1 MEAPP
6 LTRNEVLKNKLLD
19 ENIEDNQG
27 YDWDDTF
34 EGDSLVG
41 DDTDGFGYEFD
52 PSDFLSKTDDDT
64 DGPSASVYRPA
75 GSSRSRSPISR
86 RSKRGEYRNENDD
99 RETGLDTINYSG
111 DQNLGSDD
119 ETETES
125 ESTVSDAET
134 VLYVD
139 EPIDVDAFAARPID
153 VDAYMDV
160 TDGARSSIVDDGDIT
175 DYDDV
180 QITGVGPAS
189 ASHRYHME
197 NTLMNQIPKGTSL
210 NTAGLRLFVEPGMTA
225 EMEENIPNY
234 AYDYDQSIL
243 VRAKKRINPD

>member
-1 MEAPP
+1 MKIIK
-6 LTRNEVLKNKLLD
+6 V
-19 ENIEDNQG
+19 
-27 YDWDDTF
+27 WDDTF
-34 EGDSLVG
+34 EGDSLAG

-64 DGPSASVYRPA
+64 DGPPASAYKPA
-75 GSSRSRSPISR
+75 VSSRSRSPISR
-86 RSKRGEYRNENDD
+86 LPKRGAYSNENYD
-99 RETGLDTINYSG
+99 RETGLDTINYAG
-111 DQNLGSDD
+111 DQNLDSDD
-119 ETETES
+119 ETETESKS

-139 EPIDVDAFAARPID
+139 EPIDVDAFAAQPID

-160 TDGARSSIVDDGDIT
+160 TDGARSSSVDDGDIT

-180 QITGVGPAS
+180 QLTGVGPAS

-225 EMEENIPNY
+225 
-234 AYDYDQSIL
+234 
-243 VRAKKRINPD
+243 